1 MLVRKKRR
9 GAVVIAMAVVLG
21 MAAVL
26 ALSKASLAAPVPV
39 DTQPFTV
46 EGYCDFPVS
55 VQNTGKMNVIDLPGP
70 DLLFTAPGQHATL
83 TNNLQEPAK
92 QVTVNSAGPGR
103 VTPLDNGGVLVV
115 ARGHNIL
122 YDPGEGIF
130 LTIGYARFTVAGG
143 PGVGG
148 DITILESHGRIV
160 DLCQRLA

>member
-1 MLVRKKRR
+1 MKARWTLVAALF
-9 GAVVIAMAVVLG
+9 AVVVAT
-21 MAAVL
+21 L

-46 EGYCDFPVS
+46 EGYCEFPVS
-55 VQNTGKMNVIDLPGP
+55 VQLSGKMNVIELPGP
-70 DLLFTAPGQHATL
+70 DQLFTAPGQHTTL
-83 TNNLQEPAK
+83 TNLQEPTK
-92 QVTVNSAGPGR
+92 QVTVNSTGPGR
-103 VTPLDNGGVLVV
+103 VTFLDNGGVLVV

-130 LTIGYARFTVAGG
+130 LTIGYARFTVGGG
-143 PGVGG
+143 PTVGG

>member
-1 MLVRKKRR
+1 MLVRKKRP
-9 GAVVIAMAVVLG
+9 GVVVIALAVVLG

-26 ALSKASLAAPVPV
+26 MLSKASLAAPVPV

-55 VQNTGKMNVIDLPGP
+55 VQLSGKTNVIELPGP
-70 DLLFTAPGQHATL
+70 DQLFTAPGQHTTL
-83 TNNLQEPAK
+83 TNLQEPAK

-103 VTPLDNGGVLVV
+103 VTPRENGGVLVV

-130 LTIGYARFTVAGG
+130 LTIGYVRFTIAAGTD
-143 PGVGG
+143 VGG

>member
-1 MLVRKKRR
+1 MLVRKKRP
-9 GAVVIAMAVVLG
+9 GVVVITLAVVLG

-39 DTQPFTV
+39 DTQPFPV
-46 EGYCDFPVS
+46 GGYCEFPVS
-55 VQNTGKMNVIDLPGP
+55 VQLSGKTNVVELPGP
-70 DLLFTAPGQHATL
+70 DQLFTAPGQHTTL
-83 TNNLQEPAK
+83 TNLQEPANR
-92 QVTVNSAGPGR
+92 VTVNSAGPGR
-103 VTPLDNGGVLVV
+103 VTPLDDGGVLVV

-130 LTIGYARFTVAGG
+130 LTIGYVRFTVAAGTD
-143 PGVGG
+143 VGG